1 MEPVKVLDKIYW
13 VGAVDF
19 GIRDFHG
26 YRTSSGSTYNA
37 YLIIDEKITLVDTV
51 KKEFLPELLSRI
63 SKIVAPEKI
72 DQVVVNHAEMDHSS
86 ALPGLMEVIGRDKPI
101 YISKLGEKIMKA
113 QFPSVEI
120 NYKTVGTGDSLSLGK
135 LSLDFLETRM
145 VHWPDSMFSFCP
157 QLGVLF
163 SQDGFGMHLA
173 TTRRFNDEVSRS
185 VWGYEAL
192 KYFANILTP
201 YTITIAKTLQAMT
214 ESGLLAKIKVILPDH
229 GLIWRSNLGE
239 IVGLYAKWVKQE
251 PSRKAV
257 IVYDSMWKSTEKM
270 ARELA
275 DVLSAQD
282 VLVKLMSLK
291 SNHRSDVITELYNA
305 GAVLVGSPTLNN
317 DIYPTIAE
325 ILCYIRGLKFR
336 NKVGGAFG
344 SYGWSGEAPKLIQAA
359 LADLKYE
366 LPASEVRFQWV
377 PTEAGLVPIKVL
389 AESVV
394 KVLPKE
400 PVPPDFNF

>member
-1 MEPVKVLDKIYW
+1 MEPVKVLDKVYW

-37 YLIIDEKITLVDTV
+37 YLIMDEKITLVDTV

-63 SKIVAPEKI
+63 SKIVAFEKI
-72 DQVVVNHAEMDHSS
+72 DQVVANHAEMDHSS
-86 ALPGLMEVIGRDKPI
+86 ALPGLMEVIGRDKPV
-101 YISKLGEKIMKA
+101 YISKLGEKTMRA
-113 QFPSVEI
+113 QFPGVEI
-120 NYKTVGTGDSLSLGK
+120 NYKAVGTGDSLSLGK

-173 TTRRFNDEVSRS
+173 TTRRFDNEVSHS

-201 YTITIAKTLQAMT
+201 YTTIIAKTLQTMT

-229 GLIWRSNLGE
+229 GLIWRSNPGE

-257 IVYDSMWKSTEKM
+257 VVYDSMWKSTEKM

-275 DVLSAQD
+275 DAMSAKD
-282 VLVKLMSLK
+282 VLVKLMNLK
-291 SNHRSDVITELYNA
+291 FNHRSDVITELYNA

-359 LADLKYE
+359 LTDLKYE
-366 LPASEVRFQWV
+366 LPAAEVRFQWI
-377 PTEAGLVPIKVL
+377 PTEAGLVPIKAL
-389 AESVV
+389 AESVA
-394 KVLPKE
+394 KALPKE
-400 PVPPDFNF
+400 LVPPNFNF